1 MRIKYTFIDG
11 TCTNVPIYIHTSLC
25 VRLFLRLV
33 ARVVCGFCFGLC
45 FVLPCHCCPKVV
57 KNQLRPKRG
66 ASSAFSL
73 KCFAFH

>member
-11 TCTNVPIYIHTSLC
+11 TCTNVCTYTRLC
-25 VRLFLRLV
+25 VCTFLRLV

-57 KNQLRPKRG
+57 KNQFE
-66 ASSAFSL
+66 A
-73 KCFAFH
+73 